1 MLKLRHALLAA
12 ALLLPAALVPAP
24 AAAQQ
29 KITIGVSLAQDDNP
43 FYIAMLRGIRAR
55 AQELGWEVATV
66 SANEDKV
73 KQINGVQD
81 LVARGVKG
89 ILISPI
95 DAVGVN
101 AAYDAAKAGKVPIV
115 SVARGSTSP
124 NQTLHVA
131 MDEKQIGRD
140 IAEWTAK
147 TIGGEGKVAM
157 LLGPSGA
164 PTFRNLGDGYTEV
177 MAKHPKIQIVSKSDG
192 PLTRERGVKQTE
204 DALVAN
210 PDLKAIYTAND
221 DVALGAMQAVLAANK
236 TDAGHRHERRAAGAA
251 RGEGRQARDDDR
263 AQSRCCGAGSAS
275 TCWRNTSRATRSSR
289 ACSSSTSSSTRPTS
303 TRSCRRLEG
312 AAMADTAAAAKPGS
326 DFVAQLEAAN
336 LHPLW
341 DRFRTL
347 TPVRPQAK
355 DPPLLWRWKD
365 IEPFT
370 ERAVVGGG
378 DRRRRA
384 ARADPGQPGVR
395 RRDGDDLQPDRG
407 LHRARSR
414 RPRAAAPAHLRG
426 DPLRDARRGR
436 RHHRQRPPLRHAR
449 GRPDPHA
456 ADVLARPHQRQRPPH
471 HLVRRRQHPAHS
483 PARCQFLRARRPQ
496 GQPVLAGRRRRREAV
511 GRVRPGRRRRAARA
525 GAFAEVSL
533 FRRGDAAAV
542 VGAAGRP
549 GRRAHGALHQS
560 SDRRRGDAGARLLR
574 GAAAQGA
581 DDAAEAHHLQHDL
594 PGGVGL
600 RPLHRRRAHVRMVA
614 ARRVHH
620 PALDLREPH
629 APKTATR
636 ACSSSPTNRRS
647 SGSTCCARNCNKPAR
662 NNLR

>member
-1 MLKLRHALLAA
+1 MKTGGSAMLKLPHALLAA
-12 ALLLPAALVPAP
+12 AMLLPAALVPAP
-24 AAAQQ
+24 VSAQD

-101 AAYDAAKAGKVPIV
+101 AAYDAAKAANVPIV

-236 TDAGHRHERRAAGAA
+236 
-251 RGEGRQARDDDR
+251 
-263 AQSRCCGAGSAS
+263 
-275 TCWRNTSRATRSSR
+275 NTLVT
-289 ACSSSTSSSTRPTS
+289 
-303 TRSCRRLEG
+303 G
-312 AAMADTAAAAKPGS
+312 MNG
-326 DFVAQLEAAN
+326 V
-336 LHPLW
+336 
-341 DRFRTL
+341 
-347 TPVRPQAK
+347 
-355 DPPLLWRWKD
+355 PPAL
-365 IEPFT
+365 
-370 ERAVVGGG
+370 RAVKDGKMAMTIELNPVLWG
-378 DRRRRA
+378 RL
-384 ARADPGQPGVR
+384 GV
-395 RRDGDDLQPDRG
+395 
-407 LHRARSR
+407 
-414 RPRAAAPAHLRG
+414 
-426 DPLRDARRGR
+426 
-436 RHHRQRPPLRHAR
+436 
-449 GRPDPHA
+449 
-456 ADVLARPHQRQRPPH
+456 DVLAQYLKGDKVEP
-471 HLVRRRQHPAHS
+471 
-483 PARCQFLRARRPQ
+483 
-496 GQPVLAGRRRRREAV
+496 
-511 GRVRPGRRRRAARA
+511 RV
-525 GAFAEVSL
+525 FIK
-533 FRRGDAAAV
+533 
-542 VGAAGRP
+542 
-549 GRRAHGALHQS
+549 
-560 SDRRRGDAGARLLR
+560 
-574 GAAAQGA
+574 
-581 DDAAEAHHLQHDL
+581 
-594 PGGVGL
+594 
-600 RPLHRRRAHVRMVA
+600 HVIIDKTNIDEK
-614 ARRVHH
+614 
-620 PALDLREPH
+620 L
-629 APKTATR
+629 PKT
-636 ACSSSPTNRRS
+636 
-647 SGSTCCARNCNKPAR
+647 
-662 NNLR
+662 